1 MAVMAPVLSCGNS
14 KVHKKVFVSARAIK
28 IPATECSVA
37 GIYFQ
42 RLYYPNILFTR
53 QGVNMELKDAILKR
67 RMVRNFADK
76 PVPPEIIER
85 IVDLTRHAP
94 SAGFTQGQSFI
105 VVTQPELRKAI
116 ADTCQEEEY
125 VKGGFDPFI
134 SKAPVL
140 LIPCTSELAYHRR
153 YQETDKV
160 NEDGTEIVWPVPY
173 WFMDIGCAVM
183 IALLAALDEGLVTAF
198 VGSKDLDAMRTLL
211 KMPAEITPVGVIA
224 VGYRAVDVPSPS
236 LKRGRKPDQDYVHHE
251 TW

>member
-1 MAVMAPVLSCGNS
+1 
-14 KVHKKVFVSARAIK
+14 
-28 IPATECSVA
+28 
-37 GIYFQ
+37 
-42 RLYYPNILFTR
+42 
-53 QGVNMELKDAILKR
+53 MELKDAILKR

-76 PVPPEIIER
+76 PVPPEMIAR

-116 ADTCQEEEY
+116 AATCQEEEY
-125 VKGGFDPFI
+125 VKSGFGPFI

-153 YQETDKV
+153 YQEADKV
-160 NEDGTEIVWPVPY
+160 NEDGSEIVWPVPY

-198 VGSKDLDAMRTLL
+198 VGSKDLDTLRSLL
-211 KMPAEITPVGVIA
+211 KMPAEVTPVGVIA
-224 VGYRAVDVPSPS
+224 VGYRATDVPSPS
-236 LKRGRKPDQDYVHHE
+236 LKRGRKPDQDYVHYE
-251 TW
+251 AG